1 MSNIKSR
8 QKKTTIEFGGMQ
20 KIMINV
26 MMVLVVVGFQE
37 NQLDK
42 EMKKL
47 LKFKETWH
55 KNLKMIK
62 KKLNDDD

>member
-1 MSNIKSR
+1 MKSR
-8 QKKTTIEFGGMQ
+8 QKKTTIEFEGLQ

-37 NQLDK
+37 NQLEK

-47 LKFKETWH
+47 LKFKEKWH